1 MTPAPPSATPPNGG
15 PASVKQQRAAQ
26 RAKKLEEYHRQQKRS
41 ALRRRIWII
50 GGSIAVLLVVTLVV
64 LSVVLTPQ
72 KEAEEDAFTPGGEG
86 ASITGVETFQNSPAH
101 VETSVT
107 YPQTPPAGGQHHAA
121 WLNCG
126 VYMQPVPNENAVHAL
141 EHGAIWVTYDPA
153 IDEADLEALRLQL
166 PSTYVVLSPYE
177 GLPSPI
183 VLSAWNAQLQ
193 LEDVSDKRIPA
204 FFEEYWQGGTAPE
217 IGSPCT
223 GGIDAPGKV
232 S

>member
-41 ALRRRIWII
+41 ARRRLIWII
-50 GGSIAVLLVVTLVV
+50 GGSITALLIVTLVV

-72 KEAEEDAFTPGGEG
+72 KDTALTPGGEG
-86 ASITGVETFQNSPAH
+86 AAIEGVETFENVAGH
-101 VETSVT
+101 VETPVT
-107 YPQTPPAGGQHHAA
+107 YPQTPPTGGDHNPA

-126 VYMQPVPNENAVHAL
+126 VYTEPVPNEYAVHAL
-141 EHGAIWVTYDPA
+141 EHGAIWVTYDPD
-153 IDEADLEALRLQL
+153 IDAAELDSLRKQL
-166 PSTYVVLSPYE
+166 PSTFVVLSPFD

-183 VLSAWNAQLQ
+183 VLSGWNAQLQ
-193 LEDVSDKRIPA
+193 LDSAADKRIPT
-204 FFEEYWQGGTAPE
+204 FFEEYWQGGSAPE
-217 IGSPCT
+217 IGAPCT